1 MRIPIIPKDIKFEK
15 VTELSPSRFTWLK
28 DGCPYS
34 MLLEMALRKYQT
46 PSLTMPPRSFNNVIG
61 TIIHSIYQSVNNGS
75 LENTEESITKYWKK
89 ACEEHT
95 QKILAAYPS
104 LRNVS
109 IGNYDAM
116 FDTIGVLSSLPKE
129 SSAQDS
135 TTPGITNPNEHW
147 IIIPGL
153 LKGSIDRIR
162 YNNNGYEIVDYK
174 TGKIHDE
181 SGNIKAEYI
190 TQLNLYAFMLEDK
203 EGVTVNKLTI
213 IDRQGNKIDV
223 PYHKDQKKEI
233 LTSVKDTIDTI
244 NSAIE
249 SQNLDALKSSS
260 ETNCG
265 FCPCYHMCNSRSVL
279 SESPLYII
287 EGTVTKVW
295 NSDQISIQTNS
306 GKEVTISKLRVL
318 KIENMDDLLGKYLVF
333 ANLQEIQEDS
343 LYSRCDKTALYIREK

>member
-1 MRIPIIPKDIKFEK
+1 MIIPIIPKEITLEK
-15 VTELSPSRFTWLK
+15 VKELSPSRFTWLK
-28 DGCPYS
+28 DGCTYS

-61 TIIHSIYQSVNNGS
+61 TIIHNIYQYVHNGTI
-75 LENTEESITKYWKK
+75 ENTEEAITEYWKK
-89 ACEEHT
+89 SCEEHT
-95 QKILAAYPS
+95 KKILDSYPS
-104 LRNVS
+104 LRNVN

-129 SSAQDS
+129 TATQESA
-135 TTPGITNPNEHW
+135 TPGIANPNEHW

-153 LKGSIDRIR
+153 LKGSIDKIR

-181 SGNIKAEYI
+181 TGEIKAEYV

-223 PYHKDQKKEI
+223 PYHKGQKSAI
-233 LTSVKDTIDTI
+233 LKSVKDTIDKI
-244 NSAIE
+244 NHAIE
-249 SQNLDALKSSS
+249 SKDTNSLKSSN

-265 FCPCYHMCNSRSVL
+265 FCPCYHLCDSRSIL
-279 SESPLYII
+279 SESPLSII

-295 NSDQISIQTNS
+295 NSDQINIQTLS
-306 GKEVTISKLRVL
+306 GKVVTISKLRVL
-318 KIENMDDLLGKYLVF
+318 KIENMDKLLGKHLIF

-343 LYSRCDKTALYIREK
+343 LYCRCDKTALYIREI